1 MRRPMADP
9 MAVDARA
16 HIYPKG
22 ISRAPRQRVTTWRM
36 LTRMSNILM
45 DEGPDPIDRHVG
57 TRIRGRRIGMRMSQT
72 KLGQAIGVTFQQ
84 IQKYE
89 SGTNRVGASNLF
101 KIAKALSVEVSFFF
115 EGLSGDLMAPPEFAL
130 GLSDQPAAPL
140 SMDPMSSREA
150 FELMHNYFR
159 IADPTV
165 RKRLFQLVRV
175 LAFSEMAE
183 GTVREDAAL

>member
-1 MRRPMADP
+1 MRRTVVGPLSTGNNG
-9 MAVDARA
+9 
-16 HIYPKG
+16 HIFPRTA
-22 ISRAPRQRVTTWRM
+22 SRAPRQRLTTWRM
-36 LTRMSNILM
+36 LPRMSEATF

-57 TRIRGRRIGMRMSQT
+57 TRIRGRRIGMRISQT

-115 EGLSGDLMAPPEFAL
+115 EGLSGDLMAPAEL
-130 GLSDQPAAPL
+130 HMGLSDQPPSVL
-140 SMDPMSSREA
+140 SVDPMSSREA

-159 IADPTV
+159 IPDPTV

-175 LAFSEMAE
+175 LAFSESIEAPPQ
-183 GTVREDAAL
+183 DD